1 MSINLTAAAADRIR
15 SFMSREGLD
24 ESSAYFRLGV
34 EKTGCS
40 GWGYVVG
47 LEREPA
53 ANDQMFKSQD
63 IAIVVDA
70 EQLELLKDTEI
81 DYKREGIN
89 SVFAFKNPN
98 MAAECGCG
106 ESFTV

>member
-1 MSINLTAAAADRIR
+1 MSINLTSAAADRIR
-15 SFMSREGLD
+15 SFMVREGLD
-24 ESSAYFRLGV
+24 ENSAFFRLGV

-53 ANDQMFKSQD
+53 DNDQLFNSQD
-63 IAIVVDA
+63 IRIIVNT
-70 EQLELLKDTEI
+70 EQLDLLKDTEI

-89 SVFAFKNPN
+89 SIFAFKNPN